1 MPVYQYRA
9 RDKEG
14 KVKEGE
20 IEAASEKAAIR
31 VLGEHE
37 LVVVSL
43 AMEKQKTELDKYLRI
58 FQRIKNRDIVV
69 MSRQLAT
76 MIVAGLPIVE
86 SLHVLASQTENE
98 RLHEIIDEVARDVE
112 GGTKFSVALAQY
124 PKVFSNFYVNMIKS
138 GESSGQLGKSL
149 LYLSDEL
156 EKNYDLNNQVKSAL
170 IYPIFILGGIVA
182 VGILMMILVV
192 PQLVGVLESFGGELP
207 LTTRIFIAVSTFFS
221 SWWWLVLVV
230 LIATVVLFVYY
241 ISTPQG
247 KYSWDVF
254 KLKIPLI
261 GSLYEKIYVAR
272 LTSNLA
278 ALISGEI
285 PIIESIK
292 IVAELVGNQAY
303 RDVLLKTASKVKG
316 GDSISS
322 ELGRSPIIPDMVSHM
337 IAVGEKTGELD
348 SILERVG
355 KFYSKEVTTQV
366 KGLISLIEPA
376 LLVVMGIVIGVI
388 LAAVLLPIYNLA
400 STM

>member
-14 KVKEGE
+14 KVKVGE

-31 VLGEHE
+31 VLGEYE
-37 LVVVSL
+37 LVVVAL
-43 AMEKQKTELDKYLRI
+43 TQEKQKTELDKYLKI
-58 FQRIKNRDIVV
+58 FQRVKNKDIVV
-69 MSRQLAT
+69 MSRQLST

-86 SLHVLASQTENE
+86 SLHVLASQTQNE
-98 RLHEIIDEVARDVE
+98 RLQEIIDEIARDVE

-124 PKVFSNFYVNMIKS
+124 PKVFSDFYINMIKS

-156 EKNYDLNNQVKSAL
+156 EKNYDLSNQVKSAL

-182 VGILMMILVV
+182 VGFLMMILVV
-192 PQLVGVLESFGGELP
+192 PQLVTVLESFGGELP
-207 LTTRIFIAVSTFFS
+207 LTTRIFIAVSTFFT
-221 SWWWLVLVV
+221 SWWWLILPVLV
-230 LIATVVLFVYY
+230 AAVVLFIYY

-247 KYSWDVF
+247 KYAWDVF

-261 GSLYEKIYVAR
+261 GTLYEKIYVAR
-272 LTSNLA
+272 LTSNLS

-285 PIIESIK
+285 PIIESLK

-303 RDVLLKTASKVKG
+303 REVLLKTAKKVKD

-322 ELGRSPIIPDMVSHM
+322 ELKKSPIVPDMVSHM
-337 IAVGEKTGELD
+337 VAVGEKTGELD
-348 SILERVG
+348 NILERVG
-355 KFYSKEVTTQV
+355 EFYSKEVTTQV